1 MTALSAQRLDPA
13 AGLDALQRARLGAVA
28 GGRANGANAVNGTTS
43 LGAAGQGLAFD
54 GKSLDALK
62 HARNASDPAAI
73 KEAAKQFE
81 ALFMREVIKS
91 MREATMK
98 SGLFEGPEGNLANDM
113 LDQQLAVAMS
123 GMPGGLSAAIERQL
137 TQQIT
142 GRTGSPPN
150 TPATSST
157 GEGAATVPTL
167 DWSGRAR
174 GAPGRSTPR
183 LPGADAAPPPVRT
196 SDRQVSFVQQHR
208 AAADA
213 VAGQT
218 GIPAAFMLG
227 QAGHETGWGR
237 SQIRNA
243 DGSNSFNLFGIKAT
257 GGWRG
262 KTAEVTTTEYIDGE
276 PRRMV
281 QRFRAYDSF
290 EESFRDY
297 AALVTQNPRYQDAVA
312 AAQGTDA
319 QSVRGFAQGLQR
331 GGYATDPAY
340 ADKLGRSI
348 QVALSA
354 LQPANRGDAPS
365 TQALGRAAPPVAAA
379 RTPNAAAQALQ
390 LALARLDT

>member
-1 MTALSAQRLDPA
+1 MTSLASQRLDPA
-13 AGLDALQRARLGAVA
+13 GLEALQRARLPGAGQV
-28 GGRANGANAVNGTTS
+28 RA
-43 LGAAGQGLAFD
+43 GAAGVATQGLAFD
-54 GKSLDALK
+54 GKSLDSLK
-62 HARNASDPAAI
+62 YAARNSQDPAAI
-73 KEAAKQFE
+73 KEAARQFE

-123 GMPGGLSAAIERQL
+123 GMPGGLSSAIERQL
-137 TQQIT
+137 TSQVQ
-142 GRTGSPPN
+142 GRN
-150 TPATSST
+150 AAPATPVSANDGGAQRLST
-157 GEGAATVPTL
+157 LE
-167 DWSGRAR
+167 WSGRAR
-174 GAPGRSTPR
+174 SMAPAARSAETEARPAH
-183 LPGADAAPPPVRT
+183 PAQ
-196 SDRQVSFVQQHR
+196 RQVGFVQQHR

-213 VAGQT
+213 VSAQT

-262 KTAEVTTTEYIDGE
+262 KVAEVTTTEYIDGE
-276 PRRMV
+276 PRKLL

-312 AAQGTDA
+312 AVQGTDA
-319 QSVRGFAQGLQR
+319 RSIRSFAQGLQR

-354 LQPANRGDAPS
+354 LQPGA
-365 TQALGRAAPPVAAA
+365 GRADSNQASTMPRSTPLAAA
-379 RTPNAAAQALQ
+379 PNAAAQALQ